1 MKPLTPK
8 SPVNNPASGSNAF
21 GAYQEEEQPKKQ
33 FESKLGSMKPRST
46 ITQQVKEEL
55 DMSEAKPRTSI
66 RNPFSGMG
74 GFGGFGG
81 G

>member
-1 MKPLTPK
+1 
-8 SPVNNPASGSNAF
+8 
-21 GAYQEEEQPKKQ
+21 
-33 FESKLGSMKPRST
+33 MKPRST

-55 DMSEAKPRTSI
+55 DVPEAKPRTSI
-66 RNPFSGMG
+66 RNPFSGLG